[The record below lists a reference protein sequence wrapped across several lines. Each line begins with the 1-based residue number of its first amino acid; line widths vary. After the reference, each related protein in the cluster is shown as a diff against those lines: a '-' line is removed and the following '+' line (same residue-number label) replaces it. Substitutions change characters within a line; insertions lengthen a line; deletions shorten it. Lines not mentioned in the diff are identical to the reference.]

1 MLHRGLQMSVSAAT
15 AERSTGRVEDQ
26 GLLFEY
32 TIKLV
37 LLVGFF
43 ELILYR
49 LVSRLGMHISKIAAQ
64 HEWVGT
70 TFQLLTSVGFALL
83 NVVAIFVFLAL
94 VVLLLNRMRARGVSG
109 VHAVTIPSVGL
120 LLILTVAFLIVPP
133 GMVGSIAYNVTTVIA
148 LTALMIEY
156 LSQHQEWSKR
166 IMGAT
171 YYFGISGWLY
181 YQILSTTYGWMGVIA
196 APPLV
201 YEANRLG
208 EALMVLASILV
219 FWGYGRGVSF
229 RTRNR
234 QQRRRAIWFGAVSGV
249 VFLALF
255 FMDYF
260 LGLYNP
266 VLAHS
271 IRKAGE
277 GISWIFQMGMGYTF
291 YLPFA
296 FYVAGL
302 LCWSYTVIRLVTMGR
317 LAGYGLALMF
327 IAGYALLF
335 SSLSLMVIL
344 GVMLLTLD
352 RPKGVA
358 MEQAAVTKPPL
369 VDSQNSLVSGHI

>member
-1 MLHRGLQMSVSAAT
+1 MSAVAA
-15 AERSTGRVEDQ
+15 AVERSTGRVEDQ

-37 LLVGFF
+37 LFVGFF
-43 ELILYR
+43 ELVLYR

-70 TFQLLTSVGFALL
+70 LFQFLTSVGFALL

-94 VVLLLNRMRARGVSG
+94 VVLLLNRIRTRGLAG
-109 VHAVTIPSVGL
+109 INAVTIPCVGL
-120 LLILTVAFLIVPP
+120 LLMLTVAFLIVPP
-133 GMVGSIAYNVTTVIA
+133 AMLGSIVYNVVTLIA

-156 LSQHQEWSKR
+156 VSQHHEWSQR

-171 YYFGISGWLY
+171 YYLGISGWLY
-181 YQILSTTYGWMGVIA
+181 YQIFSTTYGWMGVV
-196 APPLV
+196 APPPFV

-219 FWGYGRGVSF
+219 FWAYGRGVSF
-229 RTRNR
+229 RTKNR
-234 QQRRRAIWFGAVSGV
+234 RQRRRAIWFWSVSGL
-249 VFLALF
+249 VFFALL

-266 VLAHS
+266 ALANS

-296 FYVAGL
+296 CYVAGL
-302 LCWSYTVIRLVTMGR
+302 LCWSYTVIRMVSMGR

-335 SSLSLMVIL
+335 SNLTLMVIL

-352 RPKGVA
+352 RPKGAVT
-358 MEQAAVTKPPL
+358 EQATVPRPPL
-369 VDSQNSLVSGHI
+369 VGTQESLVGGQI

>member
-133 GMVGSIAYNVTTVIA
+133 GMVGSIAYNVTTVVA
-148 LTALMIEY
+148 LTALMIES

-219 FWGYGRGVSF
+219 FWAYGRGVSF

-255 FMDYF
+255 FMDYL

>member
-1 MLHRGLQMSVSAAT
+1 MAA
-15 AERSTGRVEDQ
+15 AVERTTGRVEEQ

-37 LLVGFF
+37 LFVGFF
-43 ELILYR
+43 ELVLYR

-70 TFQLLTSVGFALL
+70 LFRILTSVGFALL
-83 NVVAIFVFLAL
+83 NIVAIFVFLAL
-94 VVLLLNRMRARGVSG
+94 VVLLVNRVRTRGLAG
-109 VHAVTIPSVGL
+109 INAVTVPCVGL
-120 LLILTVAFLIVPP
+120 LLLLTMAFLLVPP
-133 GMVGSIAYNVTTVIA
+133 AMLGSIAYNVVTLIA
-148 LTALMIEY
+148 LTALMTEY
-156 LSQHQEWSKR
+156 VSQHHEWSQR

-171 YYFGISGWLY
+171 YYLGISGWLY
-181 YQILSTTYGWMGVIA
+181 YQIFSTTYGWMGVV
-196 APPLV
+196 APPPFV

-219 FWGYGRGVSF
+219 FWAYGRGVSF
-229 RTRNR
+229 RTKNR
-234 QQRRRAIWFGAVSGV
+234 RQRRRAIWFWSVSGV
-249 VFLALF
+249 VFFALL

-266 VLAHS
+266 ALANS

-302 LCWSYTVIRLVTMGR
+302 LCWSYTVIRLVSMGR
-317 LAGYGLALMF
+317 VAGYGLALMF

-335 SSLSLMVIL
+335 SNLTLMVIL

-352 RPKGVA
+352 RPKGPIT
-358 MEQAAVTKPPL
+358 EQAAVPKPPL
-369 VDSQNSLVSGHI
+369 VGTQESLAGGQI

>member
-1 MLHRGLQMSVSAAT
+1 
-15 AERSTGRVEDQ
+15 
-26 GLLFEY
+26 
-32 TIKLV
+32 
-37 LLVGFF
+37 
-43 ELILYR
+43 
-49 LVSRLGMHISKIAAQ
+49 MHISKIAAQ

-70 TFQLLTSVGFALL
+70 IFQLLTSVGFALL

-94 VVLLLNRMRARGVSG
+94 VVLLVNRARAKGITGFNV
-109 VHAVTIPSVGL
+109 VTIPSVAL
-120 LLILTVAFLIVPP
+120 LLILTVSFLIVP
-133 GMVGSIAYNVTTVIA
+133 
-148 LTALMIEY
+148 
-156 LSQHQEWSKR
+156 WSKR
-166 IMGAT
+166 VMGVV

-181 YQILSTTYGWMGVIA
+181 YQIFSTAYGWMGVIA
-196 APPLV
+196 APPFV

-219 FWGYGRGVSF
+219 FWAYGRGVSF

-234 QQRRRAIWFGAVSGV
+234 QQRRRAIWFSAVSAV
-249 VFLALF
+249 VFFGLL

-335 SSLSLMVIL
+335 SSLTLMVVL
-344 GVMLLTLD
+344 GVMLMTLD
-352 RPKGVA
+352 RPKGAVT
-358 MEQAAVTKPPL
+358 EQAAVTRPPL
-369 VDSQNSLVSGHI
+369 VGTQESLVGGQI

>member
-1 MLHRGLQMSVSAAT
+1 
-15 AERSTGRVEDQ
+15 
-26 GLLFEY
+26 
-32 TIKLV
+32 
-37 LLVGFF
+37 
-43 ELILYR
+43 
-49 LVSRLGMHISKIAAQ
+49 
-64 HEWVGT
+64 
-70 TFQLLTSVGFALL
+70 
-83 NVVAIFVFLAL
+83 
-94 VVLLLNRMRARGVSG
+94 
-109 VHAVTIPSVGL
+109 
-120 LLILTVAFLIVPP
+120 
-133 GMVGSIAYNVTTVIA
+133 
-148 LTALMIEY
+148 
-156 LSQHQEWSKR
+156 
-166 IMGAT
+166 
-171 YYFGISGWLY
+171 
-181 YQILSTTYGWMGVIA
+181 
-196 APPLV
+196 LV

-219 FWGYGRGVSF
+219 FWAYGRGVSF

-234 QQRRRAIWFGAVSGV
+234 QQRRRALWFGAVSGV
-249 VFLALF
+249 VFLALL

-296 FYVAGL
+296 CYVAGL

-352 RPKGVA
+352 RPKGAV

>member
-1 MLHRGLQMSVSAAT
+1 MSAIAAT
-15 AERSTGRVEDQ
+15 VERSTGRVDEQ

-37 LLVGFF
+37 LFVGLF

-49 LVSRLGMHISKIAAQ
+49 LVSRLGMHISKVAAQ
-64 HEWVGT
+64 HEWIGT

-94 VVLLLNRMRARGVSG
+94 VVLLLNRMRTRGLTG
-109 VHAVTIPSVGL
+109 LNWVTIPSVGL
-120 LLILTVAFLIVPP
+120 LLMLTLAFLVVPP
-133 GMVGSIAYNVTTVIA
+133 AMLGSIAYNVITLVAI
-148 LTALMIEY
+148 TALIVEY
-156 LSQHQEWSKR
+156 LRQPHDWAQR
-166 IMGAT
+166 VMAT
-171 YYFGISGWLY
+171 IYYFGISGWLY
-181 YQILSTTYGWMGVIA
+181 YQIFSTTYGWMGVLA

-201 YEANRLG
+201 YEANRVG

-219 FWGYGRGVSF
+219 FWAYGRGVSF

-234 QQRRRAIWFGAVSGV
+234 QQRRRALWFWSVAGV
-249 VFLALF
+249 VFLGLL

-260 LGLYNP
+260 LGRYNP
-266 VLAHS
+266 ALANS

-277 GISWIFQMGMGYTF
+277 GISWVFQMGMGYTF

-302 LCWSYTVIRLVTMGR
+302 LCWSYTVIRLVSMGR
-317 LAGYGLALMF
+317 VAGYGLALMF
-327 IAGYALLF
+327 IAGYALLL
-335 SSLSLMVIL
+335 SSLTLMVIL

-352 RPKGVA
+352 RPKSA
-358 MEQAAVTKPPL
+358 ASEQAAITRPPL
-369 VDSQNSLVSGHI
+369 MGTQESLAGGQV

>member
-1 MLHRGLQMSVSAAT
+1 MSAVAAT
-15 AERSTGRVEDQ
+15 VERSTGRVEDQ

-37 LLVGFF
+37 LFVGFF
-43 ELILYR
+43 ELVLYR

-70 TFQLLTSVGFALL
+70 TFQFLTSVGFALL

-94 VVLLLNRMRARGVSG
+94 VVLLLNRMRTRGVRG
-109 VHAVTIPSVGL
+109 INIVTIPSVGL
-120 LLILTVAFLIVPP
+120 LLILTAAFLLVPP
-133 GMVGSIAYNVTTVIA
+133 GMLGSIAYNVVTLVA
-148 LTALMIEY
+148 LTALMLEY
-156 LSQHQEWSKR
+156 LSQQQEWSKR
-166 IMGAT
+166 ILGAT
-171 YYFGISGWLY
+171 YYAGISGWLY

-208 EALMVLASILV
+208 EALMVLASILA
-219 FWGYGRGVSF
+219 FWAYGSGVSF
-229 RTRNR
+229 LTRNR
-234 QQRRRAIWFGAVSGV
+234 RQRRRAIWFGAISGI
-249 VFLALF
+249 VFFGLL

-302 LCWSYTVIRLVTMGR
+302 LCWSYTVIRLVSMGR

-335 SSLSLMVIL
+335 SSLSLMVVL

-352 RPKGVA
+352 RPQGAA
-358 MEQAAVTKPPL
+358 MEPAAVIKPPL
-369 VDSQNSLVSGHI
+369 VGRQDSFAGGPI

>member
-1 MLHRGLQMSVSAAT
+1 MSVIAAT

-37 LLVGFF
+37 LIVGFF
-43 ELILYR
+43 ELVLYR
-49 LVSRLGMHISKIAAQ
+49 LVSRLGMHISKIAAE

-94 VVLLLNRMRARGVSG
+94 VVLLLNRLRARGISG

-219 FWGYGRGVSF
+219 FWAYGRGVSF

-327 IAGYALLF
+327 IAGYSLLF
-335 SSLSLMVIL
+335 SSLTLMVIL

-352 RPKGVA
+352 RPTGVA
-358 MEQAAVTKPPL
+358 MEQAAVIKPPL

>member
-1 MLHRGLQMSVSAAT
+1 MSVIAAT

-37 LLVGFF
+37 LIVGFF
-43 ELILYR
+43 ELVLYR

-94 VVLLLNRMRARGVSG
+94 VVLLLNRLRARGISG

-219 FWGYGRGVSF
+219 FWAYGRGVSF

-277 GISWIFQMGMGYTF
+277 GYQLDLSDGHGV
-291 YLPFA
+291 YL
-296 FYVAGL
+296 L
-302 LCWSYTVIRLVTMGR
+302 
-317 LAGYGLALMF
+317 LALCVLCCGAVVLVLYRDQTCDYGTPGGIWPRINVYCRLRVAVF
-327 IAGYALLF
+327 KFESNGHPRGHVADTRSAHGRRDGAG
-335 SSLSLMVIL
+335 
-344 GVMLLTLD
+344 GGD
-352 RPKGVA
+352 
-358 MEQAAVTKPPL
+358 
-369 VDSQNSLVSGHI
+369 

>member
-1 MLHRGLQMSVSAAT
+1 MSAIAAT
-15 AERSTGRVEDQ
+15 VERSTGRVDDQ

-37 LLVGFF
+37 LFVGFF
-43 ELILYR
+43 ELVLYR

-64 HEWVGT
+64 HEWIGT

-94 VVLLLNRMRARGVSG
+94 VVLLLNRMRATGITG
-109 VHAVTIPSVGL
+109 IHAITIPSVGL

-133 GMVGSIAYNVTTVIA
+133 AMLGSIAYNVITLIA

-156 LSQHQEWSKR
+156 VSQHHEWSKR
-166 IMGAT
+166 IMSAT

-181 YQILSTTYGWMGVIA
+181 YQIFSTTYGWMGVIA
-196 APPLV
+196 PPPFV
-201 YEANRLG
+201 YEAHRVG
-208 EALMVLASILV
+208 EALMVLASMLV
-219 FWGYGRGVSF
+219 FWAYGRGISF

-234 QQRRRAIWFGAVSGV
+234 QQRRRAIWFGAVSGL
-249 VFLALF
+249 VFLALL

-266 VLAHS
+266 VMAHS

-327 IAGYALLF
+327 MAGYALLF
-335 SSLSLMVIL
+335 SSLTLMVIL

-352 RPKGVA
+352 RPKGVV
-358 MEQAAVTKPPL
+358 MEHAAVTKPPL
-369 VDSQNSLVSGHI
+369 VGTQDSFVGGQI

>member
-1 MLHRGLQMSVSAAT
+1 MSAIAAT

-37 LLVGFF
+37 LFVGFF
-43 ELILYR
+43 ELVLYR

-94 VVLLLNRMRARGVSG
+94 VVLLLNRMRARGLSG
-109 VHAVTIPSVGL
+109 LHAVTIPSVGL

-133 GMVGSIAYNVTTVIA
+133 GMLGSIAYNVITLVA
-148 LTALMIEY
+148 LTALVLEY
-156 LSQHQEWSKR
+156 LSQHHEWSKR
-166 IMGAT
+166 IMVTT
-171 YYFGISGWLY
+171 YFFGISGWLY

-219 FWGYGRGVSF
+219 FWAYDRGVSF

-234 QQRRRAIWFGAVSGV
+234 QQRRRAVWFGTVSGM
-249 VFLALF
+249 VFFGLL

-302 LCWSYTVIRLVTMGR
+302 LCWSYTVIRLVMMGR

-335 SSLSLMVIL
+335 SSLTLMVIL

-352 RPKGVA
+352 RPQGVA
-358 MEQAAVTKPPL
+358 IEHATVTKPPL
-369 VDSQNSLVSGHI
+369 VSSQDSLVGGHI

>member
-1 MLHRGLQMSVSAAT
+1 MSAVAT
-15 AERSTGRVEDQ
+15 TIERATGRVEDQ

-32 TIKLV
+32 TIKMV
-37 LLVGFF
+37 LLVGFL
-43 ELILYR
+43 ELVLYR

-70 TFQLLTSVGFALL
+70 TFRWLSSIGFVLL

-94 VVLLLNRMRARGVSG
+94 LVLVLNRIKAKGLSG
-109 VHAVTIPSVGL
+109 YNLVTLPCVGL
-120 LLILTVAFLIVPP
+120 LLVLTMAFLIVPP
-133 GMVGSIAYNVTTVIA
+133 GMLGSIAYNVVTVIA
-148 LTALMIEY
+148 LTALVLEY
-156 LSQHQEWSKR
+156 WSLHR
-166 IMGAT
+166 DRLQRVLVVT

-181 YQILSTTYGWMGVIA
+181 YQIVSTTYGWMGAVA

-201 YEANRLG
+201 YEANRIG
-208 EALMVLASILV
+208 EALMVIASILV
-219 FWGYGRGVSF
+219 FWAYGRGLSF

-234 QQRRRAIWFGAVSGV
+234 QQRRRAIWFWSTAGV
-249 VFLALF
+249 VFFGLL

-260 LGLYNP
+260 LSLYNP
-266 VLAHS
+266 VLATS
-271 IRKAGE
+271 MRKAGE

-327 IAGYALLF
+327 IAGYALLV
-335 SSLSLMVIL
+335 SSLTLMVIL

-352 RPKGVA
+352 RPRGAVA
-358 MEQAAVTKPPL
+358 EQESVPNEPL
-369 VDSQNSLVSGHI
+369 VGAQESLAGGQV

>member
-15 AERSTGRVEDQ
+15 AERSSGRVEDQ

-83 NVVAIFVFLAL
+83 NIVAIFVFLAL

-219 FWGYGRGVSF
+219 FWAYGRGVSF

-249 VFLALF
+249 VFIALF

-369 VDSQNSLVSGHI
+369 VASQNSLVSGHI

>member
-1 MLHRGLQMSVSAAT
+1 MSASAIGV
-15 AERSTGRVEDQ
+15 ERSTGRVEDQ

-37 LLVGFF
+37 LFVGFF
-43 ELILYR
+43 ELVLYR

-64 HEWVGT
+64 HEWVGSL
-70 TFQLLTSVGFALL
+70 FKLLTSVGFALL

-94 VVLLLNRMRARGVSG
+94 VVLLVNRIRTKGIMGFNL
-109 VHAVTIPSVGL
+109 VTVPSVAL
-120 LLILTVAFLIVPP
+120 LLILTGAFL
-133 GMVGSIAYNVTTVIA
+133 MVQPAMLGSIAYNVVTIIA
-148 LTALMIEY
+148 LTSLMLEY
-156 LSQHQEWSKR
+156 LSQQPEWSKR
-166 IMGAT
+166 IMGVV

-181 YQILSTTYGWMGVIA
+181 YQIFSTTYGWMGVLA

-219 FWGYGRGVSF
+219 FWAYGRGVSF
-229 RTRNR
+229 RTRNK
-234 QQRRRAIWFGAVSGV
+234 QQRRRALWFGAVSGV
-249 VFLALF
+249 VFFGLL

-266 VLAHS
+266 ALAHS

-317 LAGYGLALMF
+317 VAGYGLALMF

-335 SSLSLMVIL
+335 SSLTLMVVL

-352 RPKGVA
+352 RPKGTVT
-358 MEQAAVTKPPL
+358 EQATVSRPPL
-369 VDSQNSLVSGHI
+369 VGTQESLVGGQI

>member
-1 MLHRGLQMSVSAAT
+1 MSAIAAT

-37 LLVGFF
+37 LIVGFF
-43 ELILYR
+43 ELVLYR

-70 TFQLLTSVGFALL
+70 TFQMLTSVGFALL

-94 VVLLLNRMRARGVSG
+94 VVLLLNRMRARGISG
-109 VHAVTIPSVGL
+109 IHAVTIPSVGL

-133 GMVGSIAYNVTTVIA
+133 GMVGSIAYNVITVIA

-166 IMGAT
+166 IMATT

-219 FWGYGRGVSF
+219 FWAYGRGVSF

-234 QQRRRAIWFGAVSGV
+234 PQRRRALWFGTVSGI
-249 VFLALF
+249 VFFALL

-335 SSLSLMVIL
+335 SSLSLMVVL

-352 RPKGVA
+352 RPGS
-358 MEQAAVTKPPL
+358 AVTEQGMVTKSPR
-369 VDSQNSLVSGHI
+369 VDSQNSFVSGHI

>member
-1 MLHRGLQMSVSAAT
+1 MSAVAT
-15 AERSTGRVEDQ
+15 AVERSTGRVEDQ

-37 LLVGFF
+37 LFVGFF
-43 ELILYR
+43 ELVLYR

-70 TFQLLTSVGFALL
+70 IFQLLTSVGFALL

-94 VVLLLNRMRARGVSG
+94 VVLLVNRARAKGIAG
-109 VHAVTIPSVGL
+109 FNAVTIPSVAL
-120 LLILTVAFLIVPP
+120 LLILTVSFLIVPP
-133 GMVGSIAYNVTTVIA
+133 AMLGSIAYNVVTLIA
-148 LTALMIEY
+148 LTALMLEY
-156 LSQHQEWSKR
+156 LSQQQEWSKR
-166 IMGAT
+166 VMGT
-171 YYFGISGWLY
+171 VYYFGISGWLY
-181 YQILSTTYGWMGVIA
+181 YQIFSTAYGWMGVIA
-196 APPLV
+196 APPFV

-219 FWGYGRGVSF
+219 FWAYGRGVSF

-234 QQRRRAIWFGAVSGV
+234 QQRRRAIWFGAVSAV
-249 VFLALF
+249 VFFGLL

-335 SSLSLMVIL
+335 SSLTLMVVL
-344 GVMLLTLD
+344 GVMLMTLD
-352 RPKGVA
+352 RPKGAVT
-358 MEQAAVTKPPL
+358 EQAAVTRPPL
-369 VDSQNSLVSGHI
+369 VGTQESLVGGQI